1 MTTHSQ
7 MKKTY
12 RVRLNR
18 ARGATVVEYLIG
30 LIAIVSVLLIPV
42 PGKNKSVVV
51 LLEEAIKKE
60 HSAYIYAQSLPSPK
74 K

>member
-1 MTTHSQ
+1 MTTHPLQSPP
-7 MKKTY
+7 
-12 RVRLNR
+12 RLR
-18 ARGATVVEYLIG
+18 ALHRNKGASVVEYIIG
-30 LIAIVSVLLIPV
+30 LLAIVSILLVPV

-60 HSAYIYAQSLPSPK
+60 HSAYIYASSLPSPK